1 LQSKG
6 GQVIRII
13 IDEMAALDRIARR
26 PVYDLTLCNLRMQHV
41 MCFTYSAAAAR
52 TLGREESQARMDDEM
67 GGLQEHLHYLRTGEE
82 P

>member
-1 LQSKG
+1 M
-6 GQVIRII
+6 IRII

-26 PVYDLTLCNLRMQHV
+26 PVYDLTLCNLRIEHV
-41 MCFTYSAAAAR
+41 MCFACSAVEAR
-52 TLGREESQARMDDEM
+52 GLAREEAQARMDDEM

>member
-1 LQSKG
+1 MTT
-6 GQVIRII
+6 II
-13 IDEMAALDRIARR
+13 AEIDALDRIAHRE
-26 PVYDLTLCNLRMQHV
+26 PYDLTLCNLRMQHV

-52 TLGREESQARMDDEM
+52 ALGREGAQARMDDEM